1 MYYADHSPAHFHAQ
15 YNEFEAIIR
24 IDNLN
29 IIQGKLPPKAHAL
42 VIEWASLHQ
51 EDLQANRERWLQ
63 EQSFEKI
70 EPLT

>member
-1 MYYADHSPAHFHAQ
+1 MVQLARFFGIIISMYYADHAPAHFHAQ

-42 VIEWASLHQ
+42 VIERAALHQ
-51 EDLQANRERWLQ
+51 NELQKNWER
-63 EQSFEKI
+63 
-70 EPLT
+70 